1 MYLTVMPRV
10 GIAPEKQESKQPMQD
25 GAKTEIAESLLG
37 DVEGKDCIIYD
48 DIIDTAGTITQ
59 AAQMLK
65 DHGANRIYIA
75 AAHGLFNGPA
85 LERLEKAP
93 IEEVVVTNSELKPD
107 LDKIKQV
114 DIAPKIVGTML
125 DISG

>member
-1 MYLTVMPRV
+1 MCCATYTINLVRKENNDERIKHYDEINSNQLFEPFS
-10 GIAPEKQESKQPMQD
+10 PELLVLQYQQLFKKY
-25 GAKTEIAESLLG
+25 GTNEIDYS
-37 DVEGKDCIIYD
+37 
-48 DIIDTAGTITQ
+48 
-59 AAQMLK
+59 
-65 DHGANRIYIA
+65 
-75 AAHGLFNGPA
+75 